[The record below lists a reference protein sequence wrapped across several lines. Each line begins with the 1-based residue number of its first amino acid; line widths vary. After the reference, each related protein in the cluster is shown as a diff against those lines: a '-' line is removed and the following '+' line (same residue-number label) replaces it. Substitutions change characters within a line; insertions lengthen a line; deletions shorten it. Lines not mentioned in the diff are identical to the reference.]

1 VCYVVVQVI
10 DLCAN
15 IPMGNPFTREV
26 ECPKP
31 TASNPCV
38 DSSGN
43 PLFSIGPDGIWC
55 GRDGGRWRVEA
66 RVRFPPYVIDV
77 RPYPATLVGWP
88 TAIRLSELGRA
99 AGEGTLDY
107 VSLGGGK
114 PEDPKPGDWRKPQ
127 SKQRGI
133 ETTDRSAPETPSAF
147 LSQTGRPETDY
158 TPTGCRGFELSSR
171 KT

>member
-1 VCYVVVQVI
+1 VIFQVI
-10 DLCAN
+10 NLCTN
-15 IPMGNPFTREV
+15 TPMGDPFTRYV

-31 TASNPCV
+31 TTSNPCV
-38 DSSGN
+38 DSNGN
-43 PLFSIGPDGIWC
+43 PLFSIGPDGIFC

-77 RPYPATLVGWP
+77 RPYPATRVGWP

-107 VSLGGGK
+107 VPLGGGK